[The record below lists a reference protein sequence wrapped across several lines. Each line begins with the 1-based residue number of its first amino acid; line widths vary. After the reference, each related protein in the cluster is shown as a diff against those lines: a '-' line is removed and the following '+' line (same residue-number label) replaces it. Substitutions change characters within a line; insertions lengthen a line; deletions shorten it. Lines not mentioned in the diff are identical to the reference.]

1 MLRKIHSM
9 ARGNGETT
17 RRVVEHG
24 AVYGKRASAIQRA
37 VGKATLLCL
46 LDNV

>member
-1 MLRKIHSM
+1 M

-17 RRVVEHG
+17 RRAVEHG

-37 VGKATLLCL
+37 GGKATLLACL
-46 LDNV
+46 IRFD